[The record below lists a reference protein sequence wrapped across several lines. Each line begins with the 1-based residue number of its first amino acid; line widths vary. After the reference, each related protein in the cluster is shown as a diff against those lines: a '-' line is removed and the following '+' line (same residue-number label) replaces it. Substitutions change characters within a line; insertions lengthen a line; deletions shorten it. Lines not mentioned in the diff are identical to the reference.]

1 MEGEGDDGQAGLHT
15 PGEEGGEGTSTG
27 SCAGPLELME
37 EKAQKI
43 N

>member
-15 PGEEGGEGTSTG
+15 PGEEGGSGFILV
-27 SCAGPLELME
+27 SCAGPLDLME

>member
-15 PGEEGGEGTSTG
+15 PGEEGGSG
-27 SCAGPLELME
+27 CAGPLDLME